1 MTLQGLQQLCGFNTL
16 MYFSAT
22 IFDALGMSNGTATGL
37 LIAAVNFIFTLVSL
51 KVGPS
56 SAAGR
61 RFKLTS
67 DRGSARPKTNDAADV
82 ADHDALPPPR
92 RV

>member
-37 LIAAVNFIFTLVSL
+37 QIAAVNFIFTVVSL
-51 KVGPS
+51 KVSPVS
-56 SAAGR
+56 YS
-61 RFKLTS
+61 KS
-67 DRGSARPKTNDAADV
+67 YEADIRSWT
-82 ADHDALPPPR
+82 H
-92 RV
+92 

>member
-1 MTLQGLQQLCGFNTL
+1 MALQGLQQLCGFNTL

-51 KVGPS
+51 KVRAVTQLDLPMG
-56 SAAGR
+56 ADFRLWTLWGEDGR
-61 RFKLTS
+61 CF
-67 DRGSARPKTNDAADV
+67 
-82 ADHDALPPPR
+82 
-92 RV
+92 